1 MDADVAQL
9 KARVSMLINR
19 PADEVFDAFT
29 DPETITR
36 FWLRSSSGPLAPGA
50 TVRWT
55 FQVPGAEADT
65 EVIHFERGRAL
76 AIAWSDGTTVSWHL
90 GQHES
95 GGTVV
100 VIENFGFAGSSA
112 EILEAALES
121 TQGFTI
127 VLCDLKVLLEG
138 GVPAHLSRDKAILIQ
153 SGQA

>member
-1 MDADVAQL
+1 MDADVGQL

-36 FWLRSSSGPLAPGA
+36 FWLRSSSGPLASGA
-50 TVRWT
+50 TVHWT

-76 AIAWSDGTTVSWHL
+76 AIAWSDGTTVWWHL
-90 GQHES
+90 GQHEA

-112 EILEAALES
+112 EIIEAALES

>member
-1 MDADVAQL
+1 MDTDVGQL

-50 TVRWT
+50 TVHWT

-65 EVIHFERGRAL
+65 EVTQLRARPS
-76 AIAWSDGTTVSWHL
+76 ARDRVVGWNHGSWHL
-90 GQHES
+90 SQHES

-100 VIENFGFAGSSA
+100 VIENFGFAGSPA
-112 EILEAALES
+112 EIIEAALES